1 MYSIQC
7 NSQDSTYL
15 IKTRT
20 NGSKND
26 GDIIVIILLLL
37 IVAPSLIALVH
48 SFDLDFNLNFNLDL
62 IVIPPALCSKDNTND
77 MGHDNKYQIL

>member
-48 SFDLDFNLNFNLDL
+48 SFDLDLNLDL
-62 IVIPPALCSKDNTND
+62 IVIPPALYSKDNTND

>member
-1 MYSIQC
+1 
-7 NSQDSTYL
+7 L

-48 SFDLDFNLNFNLDL
+48 SFDLDLNLDL
-62 IVIPPALCSKDNTND
+62 IVIPPALYSKDNTND
-77 MGHDNKYQIL
+77 MA

>member
-1 MYSIQC
+1 VYSIQC

-48 SFDLDFNLNFNLDL
+48 SFDLDLNLDL
-62 IVIPPALCSKDNTND
+62 IVIPPALYSKDNTND
-77 MGHDNKYQIL
+77 MA

>member
-15 IKTRT
+15 IKQKDERQQERRRH
-20 NGSKND
+20 NSNN
-26 GDIIVIILLLL
+26 IVII
-37 IVAPSLIALVH
+37 IDYIAPSLIALVH
-48 SFDLDFNLNFNLDL
+48 SFDLDLNLDL
-62 IVIPPALCSKDNTND
+62 IVIPPALYSKDNTND

>member
-1 MYSIQC
+1 MESSRQHIF
-7 NSQDSTYL
+7 D
-15 IKTRT
+15 KTKRT

-48 SFDLDFNLNFNLDL
+48 SFDLDLNLDL
-62 IVIPPALCSKDNTND
+62 IVIPPALYSKDNTND
-77 MGHDNKYQIL
+77 MA